1 MLLVKLRKDYLVH
14 LLVSSSLR
22 VTKSLALS
30 IEMKVSS
37 ASASLFFPL
46 FGEALDSHTTIVRRA
61 DVSVGMQRV
70 KHSFGGDANENRQRS
85 KKKQAK
91 KTRTLECADFH
102 SGGAT
107 WPCHLTTRHWRS
119 SPCGCLERSDVDSA
133 CSFSGEAWL
142 EQLFRATETFGANS
156 DDVPVWELA
165 GLLLVS
171 RFELCVV
178 IHTNVAQFLDDIPS
192 NLPVDR
198 H

>member
-1 MLLVKLRKDYLVH
+1 MH
-14 LLVSSSLR
+14 LFVSSSPR

-70 KHSFGGDANENRQRS
+70 KHSFGGDANENRQRT

-91 KTRTLECADFH
+91 KKNENV
-102 SGGAT
+102 GM
-107 WPCHLTTRHWRS
+107 W
-119 SPCGCLERSDVDSA
+119 ERSDVDSA

-178 IHTNVAQFLDDIPS
+178 IHTDAAQFLDDIPS